1 MQYALKSNGNT
12 AQLTISGTLTFAQ
25 APLFPKVLAELEA
38 AREVTSLAIVLNG
51 LSFIDSTGM
60 SLFIH
65 IYDASQSRN
74 LNVSIQGASGP
85 VASAMERAAF
95 KTLFEF
101 K

>member
-38 AREVTSLAIVLNG
+38 ARDVTNLTIALNG
-51 LSFIDSTGM
+51 LNFIDSTGM
-60 SLFIH
+60 SLFVH

-74 LNVSIQGASGP
+74 LHVAIQGAVGP
-85 VASAMERAAF
+85 VAAAMERAAF

>member
-1 MQYALKSNGNT
+1 MQYALKTSGNT

-25 APLFPKVLAELEA
+25 APIFPKILAELEA
-38 AREVTSLAIVLNG
+38 AKTLTGLAIVLND
-51 LSFIDSTGM
+51 LTFIDSTGM
-60 SLFIH
+60 SLFVH

-74 LNVSIQGASGP
+74 ITVSIQGASGP
-85 VASAMERAAF
+85 VAAAMERAAF